1 MLRHSNGKPPH
12 SLLLKIA
19 AGNTLVTLNVW
30 LPSIL
35 KAVLTKA
42 LQSLELWLGG
52 VGKGITLIFTKLW
65 ISLLTPKSKYL
76 VKRGTDMVSIAA
88 WIFFSWYLFNL
99 LVCSQK
105 NQKVT
110 RDATRQQERRR
121 HLKQGSLMLFDL
133 LVSNRFWLM
142 LSTRGIFQ

>member
-35 KAVLTKA
+35 KAVLIKA
-42 LQSLELWLGG
+42 LQSLQLWLGG
-52 VGKGITLIFTKLW
+52 MGKGISLIFTKLW

-88 WIFFSWYLFNL
+88 WNFFSWYLFNL

-110 RDATRQQERRR
+110 RDTTRQQEGRC